1 MPSSEPMRI
10 LITGASGF
18 VGQHLIAAFK
28 ALPSP
33 PEIVAGAFGSHAN
46 LPVNIRTVTLDV
58 TDAAQVLAVIQAERP
73 THLVHLAGIAA
84 VGQAG
89 RAARDTWDINAG
101 GTLNVALAIREAAPG
116 CRLLFCGSAQV
127 YGGAFRTG
135 QPLTE
140 NAPLD
145 PVNFYAASKAAA
157 DLLVGQM
164 AKEGLRAVRLRP
176 FNHTGPGQG
185 PQFVVPDFAK
195 QIADIER
202 GKQPPRMK
210 VGNLTVRRDF
220 LDVRDV
226 VDAYMKVILR
236 FDELPNGAAFNIAS
250 GNAIAVGDVLQSLLA
265 MSAKKI
271 EIVPNPEL
279 MRPNDMPVI
288 AGDAQALHRAVDWT
302 PRRSVTETLKAV
314 LDYYRGL

>member
-1 MPSSEPMRI
+1 MPSSERMRI
-10 LITGASGF
+10 LITGANGF
-18 VGQHLIAAFK
+18 VGQHLIAALK
-28 ALPSP
+28 ALPNS
-33 PEIVAGAFGSHAN
+33 PEIVAGTFGSHASLSEN
-46 LPVNIRTVTLDV
+46 VSTAALDV
-58 TDAAQVLAVIQAERP
+58 TDAAHVLAVIKAERP

-84 VGQAG
+84 VGQAS
-89 RAARDTWDINAG
+89 RAARDTWDVNAN
-101 GTLNVALAIREAAPG
+101 GTLNVALAIREAAPE

-127 YGGAFRTG
+127 YGGSFRTG

-176 FNHTGPGQG
+176 FNHTGAGQG

-210 VGNLTVRRDF
+210 VGNLAVRRDF

-226 VDAYMKVILR
+226 VEAYVKVITR
-236 FDELPNGAAFNIAS
+236 FDELPNGAVFNIAS
-250 GNAIAVGDVLQSLLA
+250 GNAIAVEDVLKSLLA
-265 MSAKKI
+265 MSPKKI
-271 EIVPNPEL
+271 EIAPDPEL

-288 AGDAQALHRAVDWT
+288 AGDSRALRRAVDWA
-302 PRRSVTETLKAV
+302 PRRSVTDTLMAV